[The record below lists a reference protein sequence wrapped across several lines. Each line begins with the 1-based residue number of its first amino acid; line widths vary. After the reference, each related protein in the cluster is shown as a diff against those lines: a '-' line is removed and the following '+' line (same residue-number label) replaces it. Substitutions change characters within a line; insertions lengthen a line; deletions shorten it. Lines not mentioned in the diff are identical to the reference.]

1 MAFPFSVL
9 AIIVMQKYT
18 LLREKAYLCAVNL
31 KINTM
36 KRLFM
41 LLSLFLA
48 LCATAMAQLHYHE
61 ATQFKVIGRPVPD
74 ASRVYTRL
82 PDSLKGKVRDA
93 LWNLGQNTA
102 GMAVRFCSNA
112 RQIGVRWKNHSVF
125 NMNHMT
131 ATGVRGLDLY
141 CLQDDGQWVF
151 VNSARPGGRLANK
164 SKIIDNLDGREHEY
178 MLYLPLY
185 EGIDSLE
192 IGVEEGAG
200 IGNPRM
206 ALPVESKPVVWYGTS
221 ITQGGCASRP
231 GMAATSI
238 VERRLNRVVVNLG
251 FSGNGK
257 LDPEVAEVMAKHD
270 AGLYIMDML
279 PNCTSDLINEK
290 IERFYTIL
298 RKAHPDTPILLVE
311 NPIFP
316 PTRFDSE
323 MRKEIEE
330 KNATLAKFYKKFRAA
345 GDKNVFFVSSA
356 GMIGTDNEGTVDGIH
371 FTDLGFERCA
381 DYMTP
386 IIKRYLKE

>member
-1 MAFPFSVL
+1 
-9 AIIVMQKYT
+9 MQKYT
-18 LLREKAYLCAVNL
+18 LLRENAYLCAVNL
-31 KINTM
+31 KNNTM
-36 KRLFM
+36 KRLSTLFA
-41 LLSLFLA
+41 LLLA
-48 LCATAMAQLHYHE
+48 LCATAMAQLRYHE
-61 ATQFKVIGRPVPD
+61 ATQFKVIGQPVPD
-74 ASRVYTRL
+74 EPRVYTRM

-102 GMAVRFCSNA
+102 GMAVRFRSDA

-131 ATGVRGLDLY
+131 ATGIRGLDLY
-141 CLQDDGQWVF
+141 CLQDKGQWVF
-151 VNSARPGGRLANK
+151 VNSAKPQGRLVNK
-164 SKIIDNLDGREHEY
+164 SKIIENLDGKEHEY

-192 IGVEEGAG
+192 IGVEEGAT
-200 IGNPRM
+200 IDKPRV
-206 ALPVESKPVVWYGTS
+206 ALPAENKPVVWYGTS

-231 GMAATSI
+231 GMAATNI

-257 LDPEVAEVMAKHD
+257 LDPEVAEIMARHD

-290 IERFYTIL
+290 IERFYSIL

-316 PTRFDSE
+316 PTRFNSE
-323 MRKEIEE
+323 TRKTINE
-330 KNATLAKFYKKFRAA
+330 KNATLQKFFKKFRAA
-345 GDKNVFFVSSA
+345 GDKNVYFVSSA
-356 GMIGTDNEGTVDGIH
+356 DMIGSDNEGTVDGIH

-386 IIKRYLKE
+386 IIKRHLKK

>member
-1 MAFPFSVL
+1 MR
-9 AIIVMQKYT
+9 K
-18 LLREKAYLCAVNL
+18 
-31 KINTM
+31 
-36 KRLFM
+36 
-41 LLSLFLA
+41 LSLL
-48 LCATAMAQLHYHE
+48 LILLLVVCATAMAQLRYHE
-61 ATQFKVIGRPVPD
+61 ATQFKIIGQPVPD
-74 ASRVYTRL
+74 ESRVYTRL

-102 GMAVRFCSNA
+102 GMAVRFRTNSK
-112 RQIGVRWKNHSVF
+112 QIGVRWKNHSVF

-131 ATGVRGLDLY
+131 ATGIRGLDLY
-141 CLQDDGQWVF
+141 CLQGNGQWVF
-151 VNSARPGGRLANK
+151 VNSAKPRERLNNQ
-164 SKIIDNLDGREHEY
+164 SKIIGNLDGSEHEY
-178 MLYLPLY
+178 MLNLPLY

-192 IGVEEGAG
+192 IGVEEGAT
-200 IGNPRM
+200 IVKPQV
-206 ALPVESKPVVWYGTS
+206 ALPVEAKPIVWYGTS

-231 GMAATSI
+231 GMAATNI
-238 VERRLNRVVVNLG
+238 VERRLNRVVINLG

-257 LDPEVAEVMAKHD
+257 LDPEVAEIMARHD

-290 IERFYTIL
+290 IERFYSIL

-323 MRKEIEE
+323 TWKTINE

-345 GDKNVFFVSSA
+345 GDKNVYLVSSA
-356 GMIGTDNEGTVDGIH
+356 DMIGTDNEGTVDGIH

-386 IIKRYLKE
+386 IIKQHLKK

>member
-1 MAFPFSVL
+1 M
-9 AIIVMQKYT
+9 
-18 LLREKAYLCAVNL
+18 
-31 KINTM
+31 TM
-36 KRLFM
+36 KRICLLFS
-41 LLSLFLA
+41 LLLA
-48 LCATAMAQLHYHE
+48 LCATATAQLRYHE
-61 ATQFKVIGRPVPD
+61 ATQFNIIGRPVPD
-74 ASRVYTRL
+74 EARAYTRL

-93 LWNLGQNTA
+93 LWSLGQNTA
-102 GMAVRFCSNA
+102 GMAVRFCTDA
-112 RQIGVRWKNHSVF
+112 RQIGVKWTNHSVF

-131 ATGVRGLDLY
+131 ATGIRGLDLY
-141 CLQDDGQWVF
+141 SLQDNGQWVF
-151 VNSARPGGRLANK
+151 VNSAKPREQLANQ
-164 SKIIDNLDGREHEY
+164 SKIIENLDGKEHEY

-192 IGVEEGAG
+192 IGVDDGAV
-200 IGNPRM
+200 IDKPRVQ
-206 ALPVESKPVVWYGTS
+206 LPVESKPVVWYGTS

-231 GMAATSI
+231 GMAATNI

-251 FSGNGK
+251 FSGNGR
-257 LDPEVAEVMAKHD
+257 LDPEIAAIMAKHD

-279 PNCTSDLINEK
+279 PNCTADLIEAK

-311 NPIFP
+311 NPVFP
-316 PTRFDSE
+316 PTRFNSE
-323 MRKEIEE
+323 TRKSIEE

-356 GMIGTDNEGTVDGIH
+356 DMIGTDNEGTVDGIH

-386 IIKRYLKE
+386 VIKRHLRK

>member
-1 MAFPFSVL
+1 
-9 AIIVMQKYT
+9 
-18 LLREKAYLCAVNL
+18 
-31 KINTM
+31 M
-36 KRLFM
+36 KRLSTLFA
-41 LLSLFLA
+41 LLLA
-48 LCATAMAQLHYHE
+48 LCATAMAQLRYYE
-61 ATQFKVIGRPVPD
+61 ATQFKVIGQPVPD
-74 ASRVYTRL
+74 EPRVYTRM

-102 GMAVRFCSNA
+102 GMAVRFRSDA

-131 ATGVRGLDLY
+131 ATGIRGLDLY
-141 CLQDDGQWVF
+141 CLQDHDQWVF
-151 VNSARPGGRLANK
+151 VNSAKPQGRLVNK
-164 SKIIDNLDGREHEY
+164 SKIIENLDGKEHEY

-192 IGVEEGAG
+192 IGVEEGAT
-200 IGNPRM
+200 IDKPRV
-206 ALPVESKPVVWYGTS
+206 ALPAENKPVVWYGTS

-231 GMAATSI
+231 GMAATNI

-257 LDPEVAEVMAKHD
+257 LDPEVAEIMARHD

-290 IERFYTIL
+290 IGRFYSIL

-323 MRKEIEE
+323 MRKTINE

-345 GDKNVFFVSSA
+345 GDKNVYFVSSA
-356 GMIGTDNEGTVDGIH
+356 DMIGTDNEGTVDGIH

-386 IIKRYLKE
+386 IIKRHLRK

>member
-1 MAFPFSVL
+1 
-9 AIIVMQKYT
+9 MQKYT
-18 LLREKAYLCAVNL
+18 LLRENAYLCAVNL
-31 KINTM
+31 KNNTM
-36 KRLFM
+36 KRLSTLFA
-41 LLSLFLA
+41 LLLA
-48 LCATAMAQLHYHE
+48 LCATAMAQLRYHE
-61 ATQFKVIGRPVPD
+61 ATQFKVIGQPVPD
-74 ASRVYTRL
+74 EPRVYTRM

-102 GMAVRFCSNA
+102 GMAVRFRSDA

-131 ATGVRGLDLY
+131 ATGIRGLDLY
-141 CLQDDGQWVF
+141 CLQDKGQWVF
-151 VNSARPGGRLANK
+151 VNSAKPQGRLVNK
-164 SKIIDNLDGREHEY
+164 SKIIENLDGKEHEY

-192 IGVEEGAG
+192 IGVEEGAT
-200 IGNPRM
+200 IDKPRV
-206 ALPVESKPVVWYGTS
+206 ALPAENKPVVWYGTS

-231 GMAATSI
+231 GMAATNI

-257 LDPEVAEVMAKHD
+257 LDPEVAEIMARHD

-290 IERFYTIL
+290 IERFYSIL

-316 PTRFDSE
+316 PTRFNSE
-323 MRKEIEE
+323 MRKTISE
-330 KNATLAKFYKKFRAA
+330 KNATLQKFFKKFRAA
-345 GDKNVFFVSSA
+345 GDKNVYFVSSA
-356 GMIGTDNEGTVDGIH
+356 DMIGSDNEGTVDGIH

-386 IIKRYLKE
+386 IIKRHLKK

>member
-1 MAFPFSVL
+1 
-9 AIIVMQKYT
+9 MQKYT
-18 LLREKAYLCAVNL
+18 LLRENAYLCADNL

-36 KRLFM
+36 KRLSM
-41 LLSLFLA
+41 LLASLLA
-48 LCATAMAQLHYHE
+48 LSATAMAQLRYQE
-61 ATQFKVIGRPVPD
+61 ATQFKVIGQPVPD
-74 ASRVYTRL
+74 EPRVYTRL

-102 GMAVRFCSNA
+102 GMAVRFRSNA
-112 RQIGVRWKNHSVF
+112 RQIGAKWKNHSVF

-131 ATGVRGLDLY
+131 ATGIRGLDLY
-141 CLQDDGQWVF
+141 CLQGDGQWVF
-151 VNSARPGGRLANK
+151 VNSAKPRERLANK
-164 SKIIDNLDGREHEY
+164 SRIIDNLDGHEHEY

-192 IGVEEGAG
+192 IGVDEGAT
-200 IGNPRM
+200 IGKPQV

-231 GMAATSI
+231 GMAATNI

-257 LDPEVAEVMAKHD
+257 LDPEVAEIMAKHD

-290 IERFYTIL
+290 IEHFYNIL

-311 NPIFP
+311 NPTFP

-323 MRKEIEE
+323 TRKTISE
-330 KNATLAKFYKKFRAA
+330 KNATLQKFYKKFRAS

-381 DYMTP
+381 DYMIP
-386 IIKRYLKE
+386 IIKRHLRK

>member
-1 MAFPFSVL
+1 
-9 AIIVMQKYT
+9 
-18 LLREKAYLCAVNL
+18 
-31 KINTM
+31 M
-36 KRLFM
+36 KRLSTLFA
-41 LLSLFLA
+41 LLLA
-48 LCATAMAQLHYHE
+48 LCATAMAQLRYHE
-61 ATQFKVIGRPVPD
+61 ATQFKIIGQPVPD
-74 ASRVYTRL
+74 GSRVYTRL

-102 GMAVRFCSNA
+102 GMAVRFRTNSK
-112 RQIGVRWKNHSVF
+112 QIGVRWKNHSVF

-131 ATGVRGLDLY
+131 ATGIRGLDLY
-141 CLQDDGQWVF
+141 CLQGNGQWVF
-151 VNSARPGGRLANK
+151 VNSAKPRERLNNQ
-164 SKIIDNLDGREHEY
+164 SKIISNLDGSEHEY
-178 MLYLPLY
+178 MLNLPLY

-192 IGVEEGAG
+192 IGVEEGAT
-200 IGNPRM
+200 IVKPQV
-206 ALPVESKPVVWYGTS
+206 ALPVEAKPIVWYGTS

-231 GMAATSI
+231 GMAATNI
-238 VERRLNRVVVNLG
+238 VERRLNRVVINLG

-257 LDPEVAEVMAKHD
+257 LDPEVAEIMAKHD

-279 PNCTSDLINEK
+279 PNCTSDLIKEK
-290 IERFYTIL
+290 IERFYSIL

-323 MRKEIEE
+323 TRKTINE

-345 GDKNVFFVSSA
+345 GDKNVYFVSSA
-356 GMIGTDNEGTVDGIH
+356 DMIGSDNEGTVDGIH

-386 IIKRYLKE
+386 IIKRHLGK

>member
-1 MAFPFSVL
+1 
-9 AIIVMQKYT
+9 MQKYI
-18 LLREKAYLCAVNL
+18 LSCEIVYLCAVNL
-31 KINTM
+31 ISNPM
-36 KRLFM
+36 KKLT
-41 LLSLFLA
+41 LLLTLLLMVSVSSL
-48 LCATAMAQLHYHE
+48 AQTRFY
-61 ATQFKVIGRPVPD
+61 D
-74 ASRVYTRL
+74 ASRFKVLGRPTLASTNIFTRL

-93 LWNLGQNTA
+93 LWNLGQNSA
-102 GMAVRFCSNA
+102 GMAVRFRTNSK
-112 RQIGVRWKNHSVF
+112 RIDVKWKNHSVF

-131 ATGVRGLDLY
+131 ATGIRGLDLY
-141 CLQDDGQWVF
+141 CLQDNGQWVF
-151 VNSARPGGRLANK
+151 VNSAKPRERLANQ
-164 SKIIDNLDGREHEY
+164 SKIIDHLDGNEREY

-185 EGIDSLE
+185 EGIDSLA
-192 IGVEEGAG
+192 IGVDAEAV
-200 IGNPRM
+200 IGNPKV
-206 ALPVESKPVVWYGTS
+206 ALPVEAKPVVWYGTS

-231 GMAATSI
+231 GMAATNI

-270 AGLYIMDML
+270 AGLYVMDML

-298 RKAHPDTPILLVE
+298 RKARPDTPILLVE
-311 NPIFP
+311 NPRFP
-316 PTRFDSE
+316 PMRFDSE
-323 MRKEIEE
+323 TQKTIDE

-356 GMIGTDNEGTVDGIH
+356 DMIGTDNEGTVDGIH

-386 IIKRYLKE
+386 IIKRYLRK